1 MEEKG
6 IGIIKKIRYILIIV
20 LILFICIFVI
30 VNREEMNIDNFK
42 RIIAQFDFAFST
54 SSEESSKIEFNAQN
68 TNKYKTYKNGFVSLT
83 EEGLKIYDKAN
94 NMLFHHKKSFSKP
107 VLLTSRK
114 YCLCYDFGNTNMFVT
129 NSFANVFEH
138 TFSGN
143 ISFAEL
149 NDDGFFAVVAKEPG
163 YTSVMH
169 IYNKNLEEILTV
181 SLSEKYILYA
191 SISDNSKSIAYV
203 TLSLKTGEPIYEINL
218 LPLDK
223 ETPTFTTAVPESVI
237 GIDFINGDINII
249 GKNNLYLINKKDG
262 TVKKQFSFDGKT
274 LKSFEFGAKFTMLN
288 FESVDKLKKYQIEF
302 VDSNMNK
309 ISTVFLDKE
318 IYDISVNKDKC
329 AVLLKDNIDIYNVS
343 DGGLAKTM
351 VLDQSYKE
359 VLINSE
365 NDCFLIAS
373 EMAIR
378 KNIDEMGG

>member
-1 MEEKG
+1 MEEKS

-20 LILFICIFVI
+20 LILFICVFVV
-30 VNREEMNIDNFK
+30 VNRDEINMDNFK

-54 SSEESSKIEFNAQN
+54 SSEESSKIEFNAQSS
-68 TNKYKTYKNGFVSLT
+68 NKYSTYKNGFVSLT

-107 VLLTSRK
+107 TLLTSKK

-163 YTSVMH
+163 YKSVMH

-191 SISDNSKSIAYV
+191 SISDNSKSILYV
-203 TLSLKTGEPIYEINL
+203 TLSVKTGEPVYEVNL

-223 ETPTFTTAVPESVI
+223 EVPTFTTVIPESII
-237 GIDFINGDINII
+237 GINFVDGNINVI
-249 GKNNLYLINKKDG
+249 GKNNMYFLNKNDEII
-262 TVKKQFSFDGKT
+262 KKQFNFDGKT
-274 LKSFEFGAKFTMLN
+274 LKTYEFDSKFTMLN
-288 FESVDKLKKYQIEF
+288 FESVDKSQKYQVEF
-302 VDSNMNK
+302 IDSNMNK
-309 ISTVFLDKE
+309 ISHIYSEKE

-329 AVLLKDNIDIYNVS
+329 AVLLKDNVDIYNVS
-343 DGGLAKTM
+343 DGSLAKTM

-359 VLINSE
+359 VLINNE